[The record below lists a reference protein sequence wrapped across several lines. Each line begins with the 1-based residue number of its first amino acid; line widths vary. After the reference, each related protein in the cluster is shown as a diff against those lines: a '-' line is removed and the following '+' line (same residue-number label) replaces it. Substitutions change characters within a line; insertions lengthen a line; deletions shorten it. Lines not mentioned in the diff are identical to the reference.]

1 MGVVKNT
8 VRGIGRAFKPIVR
21 IAAPV
26 VGGISGGPIG
36 AMIGGAIGGAVQ
48 GGNRG
53 DILKNAV
60 IGGAT
65 SYFGAKWGAE
75 MFAPETAGATAAGAA
90 VEEAAK
96 TETLGSIITSKVVS
110 AVGQQA
116 ATQIGTSLG
125 IIGANLAAQKI
136 AEGFQPPMP
145 PAFSNGEEISQGTPL
160 PSFDQL
166 QKESANKVQVE
177 MNKSLN
183 SGFRLRNPINRPFFM
198 GPPKN
203 LSGEIPFE
211 IRRKQKTQKEL
222 ARERYKKWR
231 QTTRIK

>member
-1 MGVVKNT
+1 MCGNP
-8 VRGIGRAFKPIVR
+8 FKAVVR

-26 VGGISGGPIG
+26 VGGIIGGGPIG
-36 AMIGGAIGGAVQ
+36 AMIGGAIGGAV
-48 GGNRG
+48 GNRG
-53 DILKNAV
+53 NVLKNAV

-65 SYFGAKWGAE
+65 SYFGAKIGADLVSKLG
-75 MFAPETAGATAAGAA
+75 ETGLGGKIIETIG
-90 VEEAAK
+90 EEAA
-96 TETLGSIITSKVVS
+96 TN
-110 AVGQQA
+110 
-116 ATQIGTSLG
+116 IGTGLG
-125 IIGANLAAQKI
+125 VVGANLAAQKI

-222 ARERYKKWR
+222 SKERYKKWR